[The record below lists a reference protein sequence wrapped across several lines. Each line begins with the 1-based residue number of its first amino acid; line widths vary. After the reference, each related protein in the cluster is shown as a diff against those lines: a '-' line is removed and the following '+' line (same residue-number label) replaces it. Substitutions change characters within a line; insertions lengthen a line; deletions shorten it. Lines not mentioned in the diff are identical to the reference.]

1 MNTFVKYI
9 KFRIYYF
16 IVYLQDIDDKYEKF
30 LTGFIVF
37 LYTCTILF
45 IVLSFI
51 IQLLNNLNI
60 INYTL

>member
-9 KFRIYYF
+9 KFKIYYL

-30 LTGFIVF
+30 LTGFIIF
-37 LYTCTILF
+37 LCTCTILF